1 MNLTRCPVCHSHI
14 TLEAIVQDEAG
25 RELMAMLANL
35 EGDLSRALVT
45 YLGLFRPEKRDLSN
59 DRALRIAKEVMA
71 LKNDS
76 ARLSHALA
84 QTVEI
89 LRAKDGL
96 PLKNH
101 NYLIKVMSSL
111 APGLAITQE
120 SPARLMSKTE
130 QALIKVEKIKAQ
142 YRE

>member
-71 LKNDS
+71 LTNDS

-84 QTVEI
+84 QTVEM

-101 NYLIKVMSSL
+101 NYLRKVMSSL

-120 SPARLMSKTE
+120 APARLMSKTE